1 MLYIEGVAYH
11 NLRRILIRL
20 VIQTIRT
27 PEIRNIAFRR
37 HPGSAKKTILWLS
50 SIISCNFKTFPDP
63 SFHPPFLFLYY
74 RKRASS

>member
-20 VIQTIRT
+20 VLQTIRT

-37 HPGSAKKTILWLS
+37 HPGSAKKD
-50 SIISCNFKTFPDP
+50 DP
-63 SFHPPFLFLYY
+63 VAVIYHFL
-74 RKRASS
+74 